1 MDLNKNYYEI
11 LGVDKTAN
19 ESEIKKSFRN
29 LSKIHHPDK
38 GGDSNKFKEINE
50 ASSVLSDSNQRIQY
64 DNNSRFG
71 ASYNPNRNSGFGGF
85 GGYDNPY
92 SDFGFDMADFLR
104 RAGFATDNMNY
115 ENLDIN
121 LDVKISLDDVYNNK
135 SNSFKYKRRTK
146 GENGSIVEKLEDL
159 TIDNPFKLQGGQN
172 RVQYNNLGNWS
183 KNTDRTG
190 NLVVNIYVVN
200 SSSYERY
207 GKDLLYNTKID
218 YLLAIC
224 GGKFEYTHLDGK
236 KYSLTIPERMEDNTR
251 LKMAKKGMLINN
263 NGDRGDLYIDFTI
276 KVDYS
281 VITDNEVKILKTIKR

>member
-38 GGDSNKFKEINE
+38 GGDANKFKEINE
-50 ASSVLSDSNQRIQY
+50 ASSVLSDSKQRIQY

-71 ASYNPNRNSGFGGF
+71 ASYNPNRNNFGGNPF
-85 GGYDNPY
+85 GGYSNPFE
-92 SDFGFDMADFLR
+92 DFGFDMADFFR
-104 RAGFATDNMNY
+104 KSGFADSRNY
-115 ENLDIN
+115 ENLDIV
-121 LDVKISLDDVYNNK
+121 LEVKISLDDVYNNI
-135 SNSFKYKRRTK
+135 SNSFKYNRNIK
-146 GENGSIVEKLEDL
+146 GENGNVVSKLEDL

-172 RVQYNNLGNWS
+172 RVQYNNLGHWS

-190 NLVVNIYVVN
+190 NLIVNIYVVN
-200 SSSYERY
+200 SSAYDRY
-207 GKDLLYNTKID
+207 GKDLLYNTEID

-236 KYSLTIPERMEDNTR
+236 KYSLTIPERMEDKTR
-251 LKMAKKGMLINN
+251 LKMPKKGMLINN
-263 NGDRGDLYIDFTI
+263 NGDRGDLYIDFFI

-281 VITDNEVKILKTIKR
+281 LITDNEVKILKTIKR

>member
-71 ASYNPNRNSGFGGF
+71 ASYNTNRNSGFGGF

-104 RAGFATDNMNY
+104 RAGYTTDMNY

-146 GENGSIVEKLEDL
+146 GENGSIVEKLEHL

-172 RVQYNNLGNWS
+172 RVKYNNLGNWS
-183 KNTDRTG
+183 NITDRTG

-200 SSSYERY
+200 SYAYERH

-281 VITDNEVKILKTIKR
+281 LITDNEVKILKTINR